1 MVSGLGCDDFSVIRL
16 RKGNPEMGRSKLRTR
31 RSIVT
36 MASFYEDQSDAELVI
51 PEDLSTLS
59 DAELADLSTRAT
71 EAFNLA
77 YGEDGSGLDD
87 AAFAALGE
95 LTQGITALRAESDRR
110 GELATERAE
119 AARAMAAQVNGDGA
133 EGDGEGDGE
142 GDAPEEGDGEGDAPE
157 EDAAAD
163 APAEPEVVTA
173 AGAPR
178 SEQRI
183 PLSAIR
189 RNRPAPRQAQGD
201 AQPSIA
207 DFMVASGEGLDVAV
221 GTPLDFEGAGEALNR
236 RLQTFNQAQYENAQK
251 AGRQISSQ
259 SPLIQLNRPV
269 DPELQIRSND
279 PDHVREVFERASDE
293 TRLPGGSLVAAG
305 GWCAPSTPMY
315 DLLDTGESRDGI
327 LQLPEIGVPR
337 GGVSFTT
344 GPDFVD
350 LFAAIQSG
358 TIGFSFTEE
367 DDINGLYARG
377 TTTAFPLS
385 TAVTVGQT
393 FLVGGAIL
401 RVTVAGTTAASAPTP
416 PAQFGQTVVSG
427 TATLVRRETAN
438 VAGNKNCY
446 KVTCPPF
453 QEYRLDVDGLCIT
466 AGLLQSRGFPEV
478 LADTLR
484 KVLIGH
490 DHYLNGNMITQMAAG
505 STPVTLPA
513 TQAGTA
519 APVLTAIELQVESYR
534 YARRLARNTTLEAV
548 FPFWIRGAIRSDL
561 SRRLG
566 VDLID
571 VPDSRIDAWFRER
584 GISAQFVYNWQPIS
598 GTAGSAT
605 AWPTTVSF
613 LLYRAGTWIRG
624 AADIITVDT
633 LYDSVL
639 LGQNN
644 FTALFTEE
652 GWFVAKRGQDS
663 RLVTTSLTAD
673 GATHIGVDIAH
684 NGTAA

>member
-1 MVSGLGCDDFSVIRL
+1 
-16 RKGNPEMGRSKLRTR
+16 MGRSKFRTR
-31 RSIVT
+31 RSIVSL
-36 MASFYEDQSDAELVI
+36 ASFYEDQSSDAELVI

-59 DAELADLSTRAT
+59 DEELADLSTRAV
-71 EAFNLA
+71 EAFNTA

-87 AAFAALGE
+87 AAYAALGE
-95 LTQGITALRAESDRR
+95 LTQGITAMRAESERR
-110 GELATERAE
+110 DALATERRDAVQ
-119 AARAMAAQVNGDGA
+119 ALAAQVNGDGA
-133 EGDGEGDGE
+133 
-142 GDAPEEGDGEGDAPE
+142 DAQ
-157 EDAAAD
+157 AD
-163 APAEPEVVTA
+163 APADAEGDGDGEDGTDDGDSEDGADEGAPAEAESVTA
-173 AGAPR
+173 SAVTHTER
-178 SEQRI
+178 RI

-189 RNRPAPRQAQGD
+189 RGRPASRQAQD
-201 AQPSIA
+201 NAAPSIA
-207 DFMVASGEGLDVAV
+207 DFMVASGEGLDVGV
-221 GTPLDFEGAGEALNR
+221 GTHIDFEQAGAALNK
-236 RLQTFNQAQYENAQK
+236 RLQTFNMAQYENAQA

-259 SPLIQLNRPV
+259 APLVQLNRPI

-293 TRLPGGSLVAAG
+293 SRLPGGSLVAAG

-327 LQLPEIGVPR
+327 LSIPEVGVPR
-337 GGVSFTT
+337 GGLSFTT
-344 GPDFVD
+344 GPDFAD
-350 LFAAIQSG
+350 LFAAIQNG

-367 DDINGLYARG
+367 DDVNGLYASG
-377 TTTAFPLS
+377 TTAAFPTS

-401 RVTVAGTTAASAPTP
+401 RVTVAGTTASSAPTP
-416 PAQFGQTVVSG
+416 PAQIGGTVVSG

-484 KVLIGH
+484 KVVIGH
-490 DHYLNGNMITQMAAG
+490 DHYLNGKMIAQMAAG

-534 YARRLARNTTLEAV
+534 YARRLARTVTLEAV

-571 VPDSRIDAWFRER
+571 VPDSRIDAWFRAR
-584 GISAQFVYNWQPIS
+584 GINPQFVYNWQPIS
-598 GTAGSAT
+598 GTAGSVT

-613 LLYRAGTWIRG
+613 MLYRAGTWIRG
-624 AADIITVDT
+624 AADVITVDT
-633 LYDSVL
+633 LYDSML

-663 RLVTTSLTAD
+663 RLITTSLTAD
-673 GATHIGVDIAH
+673 GATHIGVEIAH